1 MITIRLKDVKIH
13 AGHGIYSGESLVGN
27 SYQLDLWVK
36 YPETDASFE
45 NLSESIDYGELYH
58 IVMQR
63 MAVDTPLLEKLC
75 NEVLGDIRLRFPK
88 VIEAEITIYK
98 LQAAINN
105 LEGKVGVTLHKK
117 FDD

>member
-1 MITIRLKDVKIH
+1 
-13 AGHGIYSGESLVGN
+13 
-27 SYQLDLWVK
+27 
-36 YPETDASFE
+36 
-45 NLSESIDYGELYH
+45 
-58 IVMQR
+58 MQR

>member
-36 YPETDASFE
+36 YPETEQSFE
-45 NLSESIDYGELYH
+45 NLNETIDYGELYD

-75 NEVLGDIRLRFPK
+75 NDILMDIRLKYPGVK
-88 VIEAEITIYK
+88 ESEITIYK